1 MSTRYTTS
9 KAPGMAVTI
18 ARDGLYIEMEGDM
31 IKASA
36 GKPDDIELAV
46 LQQFHVIDES
56 ISWEDIESS
65 ELHNQY
71 SYR

>member
-1 MSTRYTTS
+1 MSTRYTSS
-9 KAPGMAVTI
+9 KAPGMAVTV

-31 IKASA
+31 IKASDK
-36 GKPDDIELAV
+36 KPDDVENAV

-56 ISWEDIESS
+56 ISWEEIDSS